1 MIVDGYCRYKTVKRG
16 GKHLR
21 YSDIGSIFTEFHF
34 LAVKRCVNKSV
45 RTQICFKTQ
54 RLKLFYVLHLQ
65 DKERTASNHATQ
77 QASQFAVSVPFYLN
91 NTFEQKI

>member
-1 MIVDGYCRYKTVKRG
+1 MIVDGYCRYKTVKCG

-21 YSDIGSIFTEFHF
+21 YSDIGSIFTQFHF

-54 RLKLFYVLHLQ
+54 RLKLFYDLHLQ
-65 DKERTASNHATQ
+65 DKEPQFQTMPHNK
-77 QASQFAVSVPFYLN
+77 QASLQFPRHF
-91 NTFEQKI
+91 I